1 VATFGRF
8 FPKKREGIYNRI
20 IYFENI
26 FQKMAKIHPT
36 KIITGPNSVSYFS
49 TGTLSKCLFL
59 ALVLMPFQ
67 YSNHNK
73 DH

>member
-26 FQKMAKIHPT
+26 FKKMAKIHPR
-36 KIITGPNSVSYFS
+36 KIITGPNSFHIFQQELYPNAFS
-49 TGTLSKCLFL
+49 WPL
-59 ALVLMPFQ
+59 
-67 YSNHNK
+67 Y
-73 DH
+73 